1 MTCVALTFSL
11 VLLTVLIVKDTELSI
26 DERTSMIKGPIYN
39 LYISMQI
46 IDFVLITSTIVTLL
60 VYLKK

>member
-39 LYISMQI
+39 LFISTQI